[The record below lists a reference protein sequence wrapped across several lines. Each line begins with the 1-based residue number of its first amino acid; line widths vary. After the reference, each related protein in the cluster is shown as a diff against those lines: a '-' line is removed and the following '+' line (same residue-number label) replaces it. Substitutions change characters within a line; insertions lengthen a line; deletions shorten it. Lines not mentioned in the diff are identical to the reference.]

1 MNKSSFDY
9 YSADLDATEVLHKT
23 RKQLAALH
31 KQAIAGDVDAW
42 QELWLYGTKLVLKIC
57 NKLRRED
64 LLKLDFEDA
73 VAEGNLAIGE
83 ALTRWNPKK
92 SGFGTWVWIRIRG
105 AVLDGNR
112 AVSAVEQN
120 EVSSNLEQEDHE
132 GHVKAFDLGDVAG
145 AATERDT
152 GRELTAQRVRDAVR
166 QLPSREMLV
175 ITRRYFDGLT
185 QQEVGNQLGISRQ
198 MVDKV
203 EKRAIENLTKGCIF
217 RSISDNNTREMY
229 Y

>member
-23 RKQLAALH
+23 RKQLASLH
-31 KQAIAGDVDAW
+31 QQAVAGDVEAW

-64 LLKLDFEDA
+64 LLKIDFEDA

-112 AVSAVEQN
+112 AVSAVEQH

-132 GHVKAFDLGDVAG
+132 GYVKPFDLGDVAG
-145 AATERDT
+145 GATERDT
-152 GRELTAQRVRDAVR
+152 GMELNSQRLRDAVHK
-166 QLPSREMLV
+166 LPSRERLV
-175 ITRRYFDGLT
+175 ITRRYFEGLT
-185 QQEVGNQLGISRQ
+185 QSEVARHLGISRQ

-203 EKRAIENLTKGCIF
+203 EKRAIENLNKGCIF
-217 RSISDNNTREMY
+217 RSFSDNNTREMY